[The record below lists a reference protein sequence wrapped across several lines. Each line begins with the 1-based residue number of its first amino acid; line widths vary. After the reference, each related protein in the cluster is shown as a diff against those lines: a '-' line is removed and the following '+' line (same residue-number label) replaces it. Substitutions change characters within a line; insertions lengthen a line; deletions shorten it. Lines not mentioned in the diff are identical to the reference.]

1 MGALIVQENDNS
13 SDGAPYTTFTVSL
26 TGVTAGNLITVF
38 TKQESGTDCTMTVT
52 DGIGNTL
59 TGLTRQVNTA
69 GTSWG
74 QLHYYIA
81 PSSGN
86 FTYTCTFS
94 PSATATYIAIFVYE
108 VSCAGSWQYDG
119 QATANGNSTAINSGN
134 ATAQGPNGFG
144 ICGYAEYTGSPV
156 TSHLI
161 GGVAA
166 DRVDTVATTATRCW
180 ARVFTSGFT
189 GAGSATITPAGT
201 WAACFAVFTE
211 SAAAGRTT
219 KNTRSAP
226 LGVEVGMGWRG
237 GL

>member
-1 MGALIVQENDNS
+1 MSATIVQENDAS
-13 SDGAPYTTFTVSL
+13 GDGTAVTTFPVSL
-26 TGVTAGNLITVF
+26 TGVTAGNLIAVF
-38 TKQESGTDCTMTVT
+38 TKQEGGTDCTMTVT

-59 TGLTRQVNTA
+59 TGLTRQANSA
-69 GTSWG
+69 GSSWG

-94 PSATATYIAIFVYE
+94 PASTAIYPAIFVYE
-108 VSCAGSWQYDG
+108 VSCVGTWQYDG
-119 QATANGNSTAINSGN
+119 QATANGNSTALNSGN

-144 ICGYAEYTGSPV
+144 ICGYAEA
-156 TSHLI
+156 TSATLSTHLI

-166 DRVDTVATTATRCW
+166 GRVDSVPSTATICW

-189 GAGSATITPAGT
+189 SSGSATLSSAET

-211 SAAAGRTT
+211 SSSINTQQPLASLWPILVAG
-219 KNTRSAP
+219 
-226 LGVEVGMGWRG
+226 
-237 GL
+237 